1 MLLPYSYLLKINE
14 KMLIK
19 SLWFPSVIKTF
30 SKYQAQL
37 QTVCQG
43 VKTEG
48 RMRVDFP
55 GLVQAAKMFD
65 VFQFWLGGNMTCS
78 VFVFGRE
85 KKGSRLLVW
94 CRVDRPVDGLTEV
107 FIFRHSLWHSAN
119 RPRWPV
125 LTPLSFVHPHLFI

>member
-37 QTVCQG
+37 QTICQG

-65 VFQFWLGGNMTCS
+65 VFQFWLGGNVTFS

-94 CRVDRPVDGLTEV
+94 CHVDGLTQV
-107 FIFRHSLWHSAN
+107 FISQHSPWLGVN

-125 LTPLSFVHPHLFI
+125 LTPLSFVYPHPFI